1 MPLIVSIEGNIGS
14 GKSTIINALKAT
26 STIEGVPVVYVDEPV
41 RQWESIKNKEG
52 KNMIELFYANPERY
66 SFAFQMMAYISR
78 LALLKEAVEANPNA
92 VIITERCL
100 KTDYNVFAK
109 MLHEQGTLLDEE
121 YAIYTNWFNA
131 FSKESEI
138 SAIVYVYCHPEV
150 SYERCKKRQRTGE
163 NIPLEYLTRC
173 HEKHEQWIHQET
185 INKLIQDNNT
195 AELDD
200 VLFSIHAFISSMLK
214 K

>member
-1 MPLIVSIEGNIGS
+1 MLQ
-14 GKSTIINALKAT
+14 K
-26 STIEGVPVVYVDEPV
+26 
-41 RQWESIKNKEG
+41 
-52 KNMIELFYANPERY
+52 FYANQAEY

-185 INKLIQDNNT
+185 MNKLIQDNNT